1 MRQPPIDPAFTDH
14 WFSAQQQQA
23 VVEKLRKRVGLTRIR
38 AQYFVQLWVYLL
50 VQQKRQENPKL
61 QPPLSQLDCPV
72 GPISCTHRE
81 AANLFYSNKEQGSDR
96 AAGLILDKLAALG
109 LLKKTFDGNT
119 TQIAIP
125 EIPEMLGGSDSKPV
139 VKLLLDD
146 FDPRCDAIP
155 IANLLATNY
164 SWMNQSLQS
173 TPHRIAQL
181 LRLWAGQYGTGMRVL
196 RRSDN
201 LNPMGF
207 YLLYPVASESEV
219 NFFEVAHRGLHLSS
233 LSDADPFVMATPGDE
248 TCVAVFIR
256 SWMIEPAYLECY
268 RAEFVADAQQTL
280 LKMQK
285 DFPNLCDLYTL
296 MIHPSFEAMTAA
308 LGFQKLQQAPSS
320 IYWVYLALDRFLS
333 LDVSMQ
339 LAREEE

>member
-1 MRQPPIDPAFTDH
+1 MTKVQPSLDPDFVER
-14 WFSAQQQQA
+14 WFSSQQQQA
-23 VVEKLRKRVGLTRIR
+23 VVDQLRKRVGLTRIR
-38 AQYFVQLWVYLL
+38 AEYFVRLWVYLL
-50 VQQKRQENPKL
+50 VQQQQQQNSTL

-81 AANLFYSNKEQGSDR
+81 AANLFYNDKDQGSDR

-109 LLKKTFDGNT
+109 LLRKTFDGNT
-119 TQIAIP
+119 TQIEIA
-125 EIPEMLGGSDSKPV
+125 EIPEVLGATESKPEV
-139 VKLLLDD
+139 ELKLDD
-146 FDPRCDAIP
+146 FDPRCDTIP

-164 SWMNQSLQS
+164 NWMNQSLQS

-181 LRLWAGQYGTGMRVL
+181 LRRWASQYKTGMRVL

-201 LNPMGF
+201 LNPVGF

-233 LSDADPFVMATPGDE
+233 LSEVDPFVMSSPGDE
-248 TCVAVFIR
+248 TCVAIYIR
-256 SWMIEPAYLECY
+256 SWMIEPAYLDRY
-268 RAEFVADAQQTL
+268 RAQFVADAQQVL
-280 LKMQK
+280 QQMQT

-320 IYWVYLALDRFLS
+320 IYWVYLALDRFLA
-333 LDVSMQ
+333 LDISTVLS
-339 LAREEE
+339 A

>member
-1 MRQPPIDPAFTDH
+1 MRQPFLEPDFVDQ
-14 WFSAQQQQA
+14 WFSVQQQQS
-23 VVEKLRKRVGLTRIR
+23 VVKKLRKRVGLTRIR
-38 AQYFVQLWVYLL
+38 AEYFVRLWVYLL
-50 VQQKRQENPKL
+50 VQQKRQETQKL

-81 AANLFYSNKEQGSDR
+81 AASLFYSDKEQGSDR

-109 LLKKTFDGNT
+109 LLRKSFDGNT
-119 TQIAIP
+119 TQIEIP
-125 EIPEMLGGSDSKPV
+125 EIPEVLAHSDRQPEV
-139 VKLLLDD
+139 ELKLDA
-146 FDPRCDAIP
+146 FDSRCDAIP

-164 SWMNQSLQS
+164 SWMNKNIQS

-181 LRLWAGQYGTGMRVL
+181 LRLWASQYSKGMRVL
-196 RRSDN
+196 RRTDN

-219 NFFEVAHRGLHLSS
+219 HFFEVAHRGLHLSS
-233 LSDADPFVMATPGDE
+233 LSDVDPFLMAAPGDK
-248 TCVAVFIR
+248 TCVAVYIR
-256 SWMIEPAYLECY
+256 SWMIDPAYLERY
-268 RAEFVADAQQTL
+268 RPELVADAQNVL
-280 LKMQK
+280 LQMQQ

-320 IYWVYLALDRFLS
+320 IYWVYLALDRFLA
-333 LDVSMQ
+333 LDIAST
-339 LAREEE
+339 LNS

>member
-1 MRQPPIDPAFTDH
+1 MRQPPLDSTLVDQ
-14 WFSAQQQQA
+14 WFSVQQQQA
-23 VVEKLRKRVGLTRIR
+23 VVEQLRQRVGLTRIR
-38 AQYFVQLWVYLL
+38 ATYFVRLWVYLL
-50 VQQKRQENPKL
+50 VKEKPQL

-72 GPISCTHRE
+72 GPVSCTHRE
-81 AANLFYSNKEQGSDR
+81 AAHLFYSDKEQGSDR

-109 LLKKTFDGNT
+109 LLQKTFDGNT
-119 TQIAIP
+119 TQIEIP
-125 EIPEMLGGSDSKPV
+125 EIPEVLSGLDRKSLVDL
-139 VKLLLDD
+139 KLDN

-164 SWMNQSLQS
+164 GWMNQSLQS

-181 LRLWAGQYGTGMRVL
+181 LRLWASQYSTGMRVL

-233 LSDADPFVMATPGDE
+233 LSDVDPFVMATPGDE
-248 TCVAVFIR
+248 TCVAVYIR
-256 SWMIEPAYLECY
+256 SWMIEPAYLDRY
-268 RAEFVADAQQTL
+268 RAEFVSDAQQAL
-280 LKMQK
+280 LKMQQ

-308 LGFQKLQQAPSS
+308 LGFQKLQQGPSS
-320 IYWVYLALDRFLS
+320 IYWMYLALDRFLG
-333 LDVSMQ
+333 LDVSAT
-339 LAREEE
+339 LAS

>member
-1 MRQPPIDPAFTDH
+1 MLQPSLDPQFIEQ
-14 WFSAQQQQA
+14 WFPTAQQQA
-23 VVEKLRKRVGLTRIR
+23 VVEQIRKQVGLTRIR
-38 AQYFVQLWVYLL
+38 AEYFVRLWVFLC
-50 VQQKRQENPKL
+50 VQQQRQQDQHL
-61 QPPLSQLDCPV
+61 QPPLAELICPV

-81 AANLFYSNKEQGSDR
+81 AANLFYGDKEQGSDR

-119 TQIAIP
+119 TQIEIP
-125 EIPEMLGGSDSKPV
+125 EIPEVLGHADRSPDIE
-139 VKLLLDD
+139 LQLDD
-146 FDPRCDAIP
+146 FDPRCDTIP

-164 SWMNQSLQS
+164 NWMNQSLQS

-181 LRLWAGQYGTGMRVL
+181 LRLWGSQYKTGMRVL

-233 LSDADPFVMATPGDE
+233 LSDVDPFVMAAPGDE
-248 TCVAVFIR
+248 TCVSIYIR
-256 SWMIEPAYLECY
+256 SWMIEPAYLERY
-268 RAEFVADAQQTL
+268 RAVFIADAQHVL
-280 LKMQK
+280 LKMQQ

-308 LGFQKLQQAPSS
+308 LGFQKLQQAPSP
-320 IYWVYLALDRFLS
+320 IYWVYLALDRFLA
-333 LDVSMQ
+333 LDVPAT
-339 LAREEE
+339 LTA